1 MSCCRRKAPFDCR
14 YKGCRCAVC
23 GMDFA
28 SFDKADPIVVTLEGI
43 DSDCLESESGGDA
56 SIHLDTYFEIID
68 EMGIISDFKFRYIED
83 LDLSQYPITHLP
95 KKGRQTLVVQPSCKN
110 IIKTP

>member
-43 DSDCLESESGGDA
+43 DSGRRLR
-56 SIHLDTYFEIID
+56 F
-68 EMGIISDFKFRYIED
+68 
-83 LDLSQYPITHLP
+83 ITVSNNP
-95 KKGRQTLVVQPSCKN
+95 FTKKGTSNSCCATVVQKYNKN
-110 IIKTP
+110 ALE